1 METKTGYLF
10 RQNSV
15 RFFGEKSSLPGK
27 TRTGC
32 KGVLWLKGE
41 LIAIQGGDYL
51 QYLATCARVTS
62 AALAMFSSFDSL

>member
-1 METKTGYLF
+1 MYKNHHYCVAVRETTAAC
-10 RQNSV
+10 
-15 RFFGEKSSLPGK
+15 PGK

-32 KGVLWLKGE
+32 KGVLWLKGK